1 MKKITLYPSAPSP
14 WTAPVVFLALLLLW
28 ELCSRTGLVSSL
40 YLPSPSSI
48 GAAFLLMAADGELY
62 GAFINSVG
70 RILGG
75 YAIGSLLGI
84 ALGMLFGIS
93 RQARAVGMPLVHFL
107 YPVPKLALLPLF
119 ILWFGIGETPKLILI
134 AMGVFFPVLINTYSG
149 VTRMPVIYTKV
160 SVICQ
165 LTDRQYI
172 RRVVLPAAMPSIF
185 TGLRLGA
192 GISLILLVAAEMLA
206 AGKGIGALVLHYGDL
221 MLTDRLMACVV
232 LLALMGLVFQA
243 VLNWLEKRYIPWD
256 QEHPSR

>member
-1 MKKITLYPSAPSP
+1 
-14 WTAPVVFLALLLLW
+14 
-28 ELCSRTGLVSSL
+28 
-40 YLPSPSSI
+40 
-48 GAAFLLMAADGELY
+48 
-62 GAFINSVG
+62 
-70 RILGG
+70 
-75 YAIGSLLGI
+75 
-84 ALGMLFGIS
+84 
-93 RQARAVGMPLVHFL
+93 
-107 YPVPKLALLPLF
+107 
-119 ILWFGIGETPKLILI
+119 
-134 AMGVFFPVLINTYSG
+134 MGVFFPVLINTYSG

-232 LLALMGLVFQA
+232 LLALMGLVSSCTELA
-243 VLNWLEKRYIPWD
+243 GKRYIPWD

>member
-75 YAIGSLLGI
+75 YAIGSLLGV

-107 YPVPKLALLPLF
+107 YPVPNWPCFPSLF
-119 ILWFGIGETPKLILI
+119 
-134 AMGVFFPVLINTYSG
+134 SG
-149 VTRMPVIYTKV
+149 LE
-160 SVICQ
+160 S
-165 LTDRQYI
+165 
-172 RRVVLPAAMPSIF
+172 
-185 TGLRLGA
+185 
-192 GISLILLVAAEMLA
+192 
-206 AGKGIGALVLHYGDL
+206 
-221 MLTDRLMACVV
+221 
-232 LLALMGLVFQA
+232 
-243 VLNWLEKRYIPWD
+243 EKR
-256 QEHPSR
+256 QN